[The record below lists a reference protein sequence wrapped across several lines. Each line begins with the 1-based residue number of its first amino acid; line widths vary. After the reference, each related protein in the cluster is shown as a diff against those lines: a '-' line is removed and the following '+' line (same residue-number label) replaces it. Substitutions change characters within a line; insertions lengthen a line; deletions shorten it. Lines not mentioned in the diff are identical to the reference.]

1 MLRKIW
7 IKCSWRIIIA
17 MVQSLYNIKIVISCV
32 PPHFVVHSI
41 YKYHAN
47 VFLCSESVINQLKT
61 QPLLCNINAIVKE
74 QHWKKRLKFTMTPFV
89 KMSYSSTHLQFF
101 NESLVLYTVEN
112 YKCVEFPIFMLWNR
126 YNVVVLRSNSLTLV
140 DKVLT

>member
-1 MLRKIW
+1 
-7 IKCSWRIIIA
+7 
-17 MVQSLYNIKIVISCV
+17 MVQSSYNIEIVISCV
-32 PPHFVVHSI
+32 LSHFIVHSI

-126 YNVVVLRSNSLTLV
+126 YNVVVYLGTSFKFTNSCRQSTYL
-140 DKVLT
+140 KIEEIY

>member
-1 MLRKIW
+1 
-7 IKCSWRIIIA
+7 
-17 MVQSLYNIKIVISCV
+17 MVRSSYSIEIVISCV
-32 PPHFVVHSI
+32 PPHFIVHSI

-74 QHWKKRLKFTMTPFV
+74 QHWKKRLKFSMTPFV

-101 NESLVLYTVEN
+101 NESFVLYSVET
-112 YKCVEFPIFMLWNR
+112 YKWVEFPIFMLWKWVQWCDIFFEFGLSCR
-126 YNVVVLRSNSLTLV
+126 KSTYLKIE
-140 DKVLT
+140 DIY